1 MANTRYSQLPVATSL
16 DGTEIVPIDQ
26 SDGAGGYVTR
36 RTTTQAISATLAAS
50 GVAAGT
56 YGDSTHVAQFTVDTT
71 GRVTYAA
78 NIALTY
84 GTVTSVGL
92 SAPADLTVT
101 GSPVTTSGTLALSW
115 ASTPTGTGVMVRA
128 TSPTLV
134 TPNLGTPSAAVLT
147 NATGL
152 PLSTGVTG
160 NLPVTNLNSGTSA
173 SATTFWRGEGTWA
186 TPAGGGTVTSVS
198 VVSANG
204 LAGTVATATTTP
216 AITLSTT
223 ITGILSGNGTAISA
237 ASTTGSGSVV
247 LATSPTLV
255 TPTIGVATAT
265 SVNKVAITAPAT
277 SATLTIPDGVTL
289 TGPAA
294 SGTAM
299 TLGNTET
306 VTGVKTFGS
315 AGAVGRFKLAGTT
328 SGSTVLDASAVAS
341 GTLTLP
347 AATDT
352 LVGKATTDTLT
363 NKTFNTAGTGNVFQ
377 INGTGI
383 TAVTG
388 SGSVV
393 LGTSPSLTT
402 PAIGS
407 GGATFAGSVSGTTTV
422 AASGTASGT
431 LTLPAATDTLIGKAT
446 TDTLTNKTF
455 DTAGAGEAVSVDGVA
470 ASANT
475 GTGAVV
481 RATSPTLTT
490 PVLGA
495 ATGTSLQL
503 SGLTASSAVATDA
516 SKNLVSVTN
525 TGTGSNVLATSPALV
540 TPDIGAATGTSVSL
554 SGSGLTPV
562 TATSTDAGA
571 SAGPIVDLYRNSASP
586 AAADAIGEI
595 DFNGQNS
602 TPAKKTYASISARI
616 DTATAASEAATVII
630 SAMKAGTLTS
640 YLTPGSNAA
649 GTATASAVGLP
660 QGQISFP
667 ATQNASSDANTLDD
681 YEEGTYT
688 PGWTATANPAIGNG
702 TLSGAYTKIG
712 REVTAE
718 VKITMGSTTTY
729 GTGAW
734 NIGLPFSQSTTN
746 SGGAVHGFDSGTAN
760 RVGVTIS
767 VGGTGVQI
775 SSDGAAAS
783 WQSTVPQTWA
793 VNDYLNFSLP
803 YFAT

>member
-1 MANTRYSQLPVATSL
+1 VTSTALTTGQRYQFPVGTSL

-36 RTTTQAISATLAAS
+36 RTTTSTIATTGVVS
-50 GVAAGT
+50 GVTPGT
-56 YGDSTHVAQFTVDTT
+56 YGDSTHVGQFTVDAS

-78 NIALTY
+78 NVLLSF

-173 SATTFWRGEGTWA
+173 SATTFWRGDGTWA
-186 TPAGGGTVTSVS
+186 TPAGAGTVTSVS

-315 AGAVGRFKLAGTT
+315 AGAVGRLKLAGTT

-393 LGTSPSLTT
+393 L
-402 PAIGS
+402 
-407 GGATFAGSVSGTTTV
+407 
-422 AASGTASGT
+422 
-431 LTLPAATDTLIGKAT
+431 
-446 TDTLTNKTF
+446 
-455 DTAGAGEAVSVDGVA
+455 
-470 ASANT
+470 
-475 GTGAVV
+475 
-481 RATSPTLTT
+481 ATSPTLVTPTIGVATATTINKVTLTT
-490 PVLGA
+490 P
-495 ATGTSLQL
+495 ATGSTLTVAD
-503 SGLTASSAVATDA
+503 GKTLTANNSLTLAGTDSTTMTFPATSSTVLTTSNNATITKGYYVTPNNIGTVSTGTTTPDATNGNYQYYTNNGAHTLAAPATDSAIDILITNGATAGAITFSGFTVGSSTGSALTTTNTNKFLISIRRINAVATY
-516 SKNLVSVTN
+516 SIY
-525 TGTGSNVLATSPALV
+525 AL
-540 TPDIGAATGTSVSL
+540 
-554 SGSGLTPV
+554 
-562 TATSTDAGA
+562 
-571 SAGPIVDLYRNSASP
+571 
-586 AAADAIGEI
+586 
-595 DFNGQNS
+595 Q
-602 TPAKKTYASISARI
+602 
-616 DTATAASEAATVII
+616 
-630 SAMKAGTLTS
+630 
-640 YLTPGSNAA
+640 
-649 GTATASAVGLP
+649 
-660 QGQISFP
+660 
-667 ATQNASSDANTLDD
+667 
-681 YEEGTYT
+681 
-688 PGWTATANPAIGNG
+688 
-702 TLSGAYTKIG
+702 
-712 REVTAE
+712 
-718 VKITMGSTTTY
+718 
-729 GTGAW
+729 
-734 NIGLPFSQSTTN
+734 
-746 SGGAVHGFDSGTAN
+746 
-760 RVGVTIS
+760 
-767 VGGTGVQI
+767 
-775 SSDGAAAS
+775 
-783 WQSTVPQTWA
+783 
-793 VNDYLNFSLP
+793 
-803 YFAT
+803 